1 MENKVTLDQLRN
13 VLQDMNYSPSITCD
27 DNGIFKIDLGNN
39 QFIYA
44 NEKFVKEFHKEMLM
58 RYTNNKFINAYNR
71 YYGE

>member
-1 MENKVTLDQLRN
+1 MENKVTLDQLGN
-13 VLQDMNYSPSITCD
+13 ILQDMNYNLSITCD

-44 NEKFVKEFHKEMLM
+44 NEKFVKELHKEMLT

-71 YYGE
+71 YYGN

>member
-71 YYGE
+71 YYGK

>member
-13 VLQDMNYSPSITCD
+13 ILQDMNYNPSITCD

-44 NEKFVKEFHKEMLM
+44 NEKFVEELHKEILT
-58 RYTNNKFINAYNR
+58 RYTNNKFINAHNR
-71 YYGE
+71 YYGK

>member
-13 VLQDMNYSPSITCD
+13 VLQDMNYNPSITCD

-44 NEKFVKEFHKEMLM
+44 NEKFVKEFHKEMLT
-58 RYTNNKFINAYNR
+58 RYTNSKFINAYNR
-71 YYGE
+71 YYGN

>member
-13 VLQDMNYSPSITCD
+13 VLQDMNYNPSITCD

-44 NEKFVKEFHKEMLM
+44 NEKFVKEFHKEMLT
-58 RYTNNKFINAYNR
+58 RYTNSKFINAYNR
-71 YYGE
+71 YYGK

>member
-1 MENKVTLDQLRN
+1 MENKVTLNQLRN

-58 RYTNNKFINAYNR
+58 RYTNNKFINAYNQ
-71 YYGE
+71 YYGK